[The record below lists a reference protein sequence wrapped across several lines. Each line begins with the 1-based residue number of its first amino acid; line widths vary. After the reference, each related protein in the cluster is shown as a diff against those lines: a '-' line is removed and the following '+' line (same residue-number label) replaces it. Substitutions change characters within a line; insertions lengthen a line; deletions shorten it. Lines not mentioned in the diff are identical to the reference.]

1 MKKILSVLA
10 SLVLVAAVAF
20 PVTGVKAKPTDEILN
35 YTITVDVNDDA
46 TLNMLY
52 HIEWKVLD
60 DSIGDLD
67 WVQIGIPNAN
77 YRSCTAVSDNIK
89 NTQVKSSGSEVLA
102 QIYFK
107 NSYSEDDI
115 VNFDFMVVQ
124 DYMYEMNI
132 LKEGETV
139 FYFTPGWFKDIAV
152 DNIEINWNADKATSW
167 SHGATAEDG
176 RLTWKGSLS
185 AGAKF
190 NEVSVTYPSDAFA
203 FDTSKTVN
211 AYDPNGNGY
220 QNSNGFDLNQAIEDF
235 NKNYN
240 NNYDYSYD
248 YDDYY
253 DYDDFSVGVAFM
265 ELIPLLLFWIGIS
278 VIVSKIKSYFKGT
291 GFSSQPKTTKKIT
304 RTLIKYY
311 PECPGCAAPRPENA
325 EKCAYCGRSF
335 IESEEVVEE
344 KEITNPEN
352 YSNEGTYRYGSS
364 PNTFIRVH
372 VTHIPA
378 PPPPRSSCAH
388 SSCAHSSCAC
398 AHSCACACACAC
410 AGGGRAGCSTK
421 DFYNTNLKLR
431 QLKLKKQK
439 KQTNPD
445 C

>member
-46 TLNMLY
+46 TLSMLY
-52 HIEWKVLD
+52 HIEWKILD

-67 WVQIGIPNAN
+67 WVQVGIPNAN
-77 YRSCTAVSDNIK
+77 YRSCTAASDNIRD
-89 NTQVKSSGSEVLA
+89 VSVSSSGSEVLA

-124 DYMYEMNI
+124 DYMYEMNV

-176 RLTWKGSLS
+176 RLIWKGSLS

-190 NEVSVTYPSDAFA
+190 DEVSVTYPSDAFA

-211 AYDPNGNGY
+211 AYD
-220 QNSNGFDLNQAIEDF
+220 A
-235 NKNYN
+235 
-240 NNYDYSYD
+240 YSYD
-248 YDDYY
+248 HDDYY
-253 DYDDFSVGVAFM
+253 DYDDFSVGVVFM
-265 ELIPLLLFWIGIS
+265 ELIPLFLFWIGIS

-431 QLKLKKQK
+431 QLKKKKATKRAANQK
-439 KQTNPD
+439 E
-445 C
+445 